1 MRGRDMVHSAAD
13 SERRLLAETVKAIER
28 NGYMNISLRDIA
40 SSAGL
45 TTGCLYRHF
54 PDKEDLLVRA
64 GYVVS
69 EDLAR
74 RVVPED
80 GGGADA
86 FDALL
91 HVGVELLSLTR
102 TDPNLVD
109 FFFYGPLY
117 AKAAKSGYGGT
128 PPLFLSRIR
137 AIVEQAC
144 LQYEHAGDPDL
155 LLTQVWS
162 FIQGYSLLVRHGTV
176 AYDERSLV
184 ITLRDFL
191 GARRH

>member
-1 MRGRDMVHSAAD
+1 MAHSASD
-13 SERRLLAETVKAIER
+13 SERRLLSETVKAIER
-28 NGYMNISLRDIA
+28 HGYTNISLRDIA

-45 TTGCLYRHF
+45 TTGSLYRHF
-54 PDKEDLLVRA
+54 PDKEDLLVRV

-74 RVVPED
+74 RVIPED
-80 GGGADA
+80 GGCTDV

-102 TDPNLVD
+102 TNPNLVD

-117 AKAAKSGYGGT
+117 AKAAKSGYDGI
-128 PPLFLSRIR
+128 PPVFLSQLR
-137 AIVEQAC
+137 AIVEQASS
-144 LQYEHAGDPDL
+144 QYVNAGDSDL
-155 LLTQVWS
+155 LLIQVWS

-176 AYDERSLV
+176 SYDEQSLR